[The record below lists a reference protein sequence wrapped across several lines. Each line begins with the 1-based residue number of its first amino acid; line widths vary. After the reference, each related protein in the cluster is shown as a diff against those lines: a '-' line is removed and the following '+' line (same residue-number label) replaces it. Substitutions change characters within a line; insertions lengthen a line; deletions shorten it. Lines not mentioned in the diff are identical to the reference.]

1 MQRLAHAH
9 EDEVAKRRA
18 VCAQRAL
25 GEEDLGDDFAG
36 AQMADESHL
45 PRGAKHAAHRATS
58 LRAHTNGVAARVAH
72 DDGLDGLRIVEAE
85 EKFARE
91 SVGTRGVGDDCGR
104 VGEKA
109 RVVSDIRIHPSAERR
124 EKVGALGKI
133 TRRLAV

>member
-1 MQRLAHAH
+1 MLYATG
-9 EDEVAKRRA
+9 EVVETDWIEVWQAMCGSR
-18 VCAQRAL
+18 
-25 GEEDLGDDFAG
+25 
-36 AQMADESHL
+36 
-45 PRGAKHAAHRATS
+45 RGAASASALARIAEVHHREINQ
-58 LRAHTNGVAARVAH
+58 R
-72 DDGLDGLRIVEAE
+72 DGLRIVEAE